1 MKSISQLLQERSS
14 LIGSLTFNKDDDL
27 ILDFVSSA
35 ANIRA
40 YNFSIPFE
48 VIDFYIKH
56 VYRANSR

>member
-1 MKSISQLLQERSS
+1 MYSYVKSISQLLQERSS

-48 VIDFYIKH
+48 VIFT
-56 VYRANSR
+56 